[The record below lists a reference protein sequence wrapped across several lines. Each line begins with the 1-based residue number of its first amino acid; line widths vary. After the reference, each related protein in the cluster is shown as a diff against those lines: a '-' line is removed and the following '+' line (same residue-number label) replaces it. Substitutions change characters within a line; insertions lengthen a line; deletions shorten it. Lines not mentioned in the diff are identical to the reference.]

1 MVDANSPLE
10 YSYHSEFEVE
20 KGGREE
26 REEREREE
34 GKRKRREK
42 CVRNKNREN
51 GDEKRRFH

>member
-20 KGGREE
+20 KGG